1 MAATD
6 GSTQSTNIWP
16 LVRFSF
22 KVTWDNTE
30 IIFQEVTGLTAET
43 QVIEY
48 RGGSNPIY
56 STVKMPG
63 IPKYNN
69 VTFKKGTFVED
80 TTIWTLYAGNNT
92 GIKMNTIK
100 RATVIVS
107 LLDETQTI
115 VMSWTLKNAF
125 PVKVQVTD
133 MKSDANEAAIET
145 MEVAHEGLSITEPA
159 LK

>member
-1 MAATD
+1 MAEDNGA
-6 GSTQSTNIWP
+6 TQSATVWP

-22 KVTWDNTE
+22 KVMWNTDE
-30 IIFQEVTGLTAET
+30 IVFQEVTGLTAET

-69 VTFKKGTFVED
+69 VTFKKGTFKGD
-80 TTIWTLYAGNNT
+80 TKLWTMYAST
-92 GIKMNTIK
+92 SQGIKMNTIA
-100 RATVIVS
+100 RATVVVS
-107 LLDETQTI
+107 LLDETGAI

-145 MEVAHEGLSITEPA
+145 MEVAHEGLVITEPA
-159 LK
+159 MS

>member
-1 MAATD
+1 MPATD
-6 GSTQSTNIWP
+6 GSAQSANVWP

-22 KVTWDNTE
+22 KVTWDGNE
-30 IIFQEVTGLTAET
+30 IIFQEVTGLTSET

-48 RGGSNPIY
+48 RGGSAKIY

-63 IPKYNN
+63 IPKFSN
-69 VTFKKGTFVED
+69 VTFKKGTFVGD
-80 TTIWTLYAGNNT
+80 TTIWKLYTGST

-100 RATVIVS
+100 RATIVVS
-107 LLDETQTI
+107 LLDETQAI
-115 VMSWTLKNAF
+115 VMSWTLTNAF

-145 MEVAHEGLSITEPA
+145 MEVAHEGLMITEPK
-159 LK
+159 LS

>member
-1 MAATD
+1 MPDLKTD
-6 GSTQSTNIWP
+6 GSTQSAAIWP

-22 KVTWDNTE
+22 KVLWDKTE

-48 RGGSNPIY
+48 RGGSSPVY

-63 IPKYNN
+63 IQKFNN
-69 VTFKKGTFVED
+69 ITFKKGTFQTD
-80 TTIWTLYAGNNT
+80 NTIWELYAGTNG

-100 RATVIVS
+100 RTSVTIS
-107 LLDETQTI
+107 LLDENQQ
-115 VMSWTLKNAF
+115 VAMSWTLKNAF

-133 MKSDANEAAIET
+133 MKSDANEPAIET
-145 MEVAHEGLSITEPA
+145 MEVAHEGLA
-159 LK
+159 LVQQS